1 MLHRCSEI
9 EQRISKIELPTIFPL
24 DWPCFLTRPNLVS
37 HSTWVC
43 VLFANNAPST
53 GHARQCVSE
62 HRWLQHGAPPFV
74 SIRACFGPLWFP
86 FGAASAPIGFHLG
99 SASVRLGSVSVRCG
113 FHSVLLRPPLPSI
126 RFCCGALSLKAR
138 FCFGPLWVPLGF
150 CFGSLWFPFGSASA
164 PFGFHLGPASVRI
177 RSP

>member
-1 MLHRCSEI
+1 MLHRFSKI

-24 DWPCFLTRPNLVS
+24 DWPCFPTRPNLVS
-37 HSTWVC
+37 HSTCVC
-43 VLFANNAPST
+43 VFFTNNAPST

-99 SASVRLGSVSVRCG
+99 SASVRLGSVSVRC
-113 FHSVLLRPPLPSI
+113 PLVGHFSFAPALFSI
-126 RFCCGALSLKAR
+126 GSHPWRDPAR
-138 FCFGPLWVPLGF
+138 LHFSFNSCNACYSMKHFVCFGYDF
-150 CFGSLWFPFGSASA
+150 MRFRC
-164 PFGFHLGPASVRI
+164 H
-177 RSP
+177 